1 MSHVWRI
8 LSFCMLLVLLPFAF
22 EQQAHAYADPGS
34 GLLLFQAAASVIT
47 GVFYLCRKKLHTL
60 LSRRRSS

>member
-1 MSHVWRI
+1 MSRI
-8 LSFCMLLVLLPFAF
+8 CRISTFCVLLVLLSFTF

-47 GVFYLCRKKLHTL
+47 GVFYVCRKKLHDL
-60 LSRRRSS
+60 ISRRKSS